1 MKQNRFKLWMQAVDN
16 ELLEEAQK
24 PYRRKYTFIYRIGA
38 VAACL
43 VLVITAVT
51 LTQRKKAESLQ
62 MPNPVTSASAEEIQ
76 HLGYSVPLPKDAE
89 NPSYYIIDMGKDSAK
104 MAEVDFEQNGTEY
117 SCRTLKSN
125 TVQDISGLNYEWA
138 KSEDWSGEDISVQL
152 RQSDDAAWVGWYA
165 SGAGVQWCISG
176 GNNALQ
182 LLDTAQT
189 IVENLGYTMPL
200 YPLESAESA
209 VADGGY
215 AVAFSAADLKKTEDG
230 YTLTAEIYDYD
241 RYEMEEID
249 NLKQG
254 GRIQICQ
261 QPVAIGI
268 ITREDGTVH
277 INGGTEAGGVDL
289 VEDDGIYR
297 TNGSDGQ
304 PLYYDLGSLT
314 LPLSKDCTFENQA
327 DLQGES
333 EGAVYECP
341 ELSAAI
347 EKSGEPFRAVDTVI
361 TVRMEQIVQ
370 IIRYRMS

>member
-117 SCRTLKSN
+117 SCRALKSN

-165 SGAGVQWCISG
+165 FGAGVQWCISG

-200 YPLESAESA
+200 YPLESVESA

-261 QPVAIGI
+261 QPVAIGS

-314 LPLSKDCTFENQA
+314 LSLSKDCTFEDQA

-333 EGAVYECP
+333 EGAVYEYP

>member
-117 SCRTLKSN
+117 SCRALKSD

-165 SGAGVQWCISG
+165 FGAGVQWCISG

-200 YPLESAESA
+200 YPLESAEDA

-254 GRIQICQ
+254 DRIQICQ
-261 QPVAIGI
+261 QPVTVESI
-268 ITREDGTVH
+268 IAEDGTVL
-277 INGGTEAGGVDL
+277 INGGTKAGGVDL

-314 LPLSKDCTFENQA
+314 LPLSKDCTFEDQA
-327 DLQGES
+327 DPKGES
-333 EGAVYECP
+333 EGTVYEYP
-341 ELSAAI
+341 EVPAAI

>member
-62 MPNPVTSASAEEIQ
+62 MPNPVTSASVEEIQ

-104 MAEVDFEQNGTEY
+104 MAEVDFEQNGKEY
-117 SCRTLKSN
+117 SCRALKSD

-165 SGAGVQWCISG
+165 FGAGVQWCISG

-254 GRIQICQ
+254 DRIQICQ
-261 QPVAIGI
+261 QPVAIGS

-314 LPLSKDCTFENQA
+314 LPLSKDCTFEDQA
-327 DLQGES
+327 DPKGES
-333 EGAVYECP
+333 EGTVYEYP
-341 ELSAAI
+341 ELPAAI

>member
-1 MKQNRFKLWMQAVDN
+1 
-16 ELLEEAQK
+16 
-24 PYRRKYTFIYRIGA
+24 
-38 VAACL
+38 
-43 VLVITAVT
+43 
-51 LTQRKKAESLQ
+51 
-62 MPNPVTSASAEEIQ
+62 
-76 HLGYSVPLPKDAE
+76 
-89 NPSYYIIDMGKDSAK
+89 
-104 MAEVDFEQNGTEY
+104 
-117 SCRTLKSN
+117 
-125 TVQDISGLNYEWA
+125 
-138 KSEDWSGEDISVQL
+138 
-152 RQSDDAAWVGWYA
+152 
-165 SGAGVQWCISG
+165 
-176 GNNALQ
+176 
-182 LLDTAQT
+182 
-189 IVENLGYTMPL
+189 MPL

-241 RYEMEEID
+241 RYETEEID

-277 INGGTEAGGVDL
+277 INGGTKAGGVDL
-289 VEDDGIYR
+289 VEDDSIYR

-314 LPLSKDCTFENQA
+314 LPLSKDCTFEDQA

-333 EGAVYECP
+333 EGAVYEYP
-341 ELSAAI
+341 ELPAAI
-347 EKSGEPFRAVDTVI
+347 DKSGEPFRAVDTVI

>member
-76 HLGYSVPLPKDAE
+76 HLGYSVPLPQDAE

-104 MAEVDFEQNGTEY
+104 MAEVDFEQNGKEY
-117 SCRTLKSN
+117 SCRALKSD

-165 SGAGVQWCISG
+165 FGAGVQWCISG

-254 GRIQICQ
+254 DRIQICQ
-261 QPVAIGI
+261 QPVAIGS

-314 LPLSKDCTFENQA
+314 LPLSKDCTFEDPA

-333 EGAVYECP
+333 EGAVYEYP
-341 ELSAAI
+341 ELPAAI

>member
-1 MKQNRFKLWMQAVDN
+1 MKQNRFQLWMQAVDN

-104 MAEVDFEQNGTEY
+104 MAEVDFEQNGKEY
-117 SCRTLKSN
+117 SCRALKSD

-165 SGAGVQWCISG
+165 FGAGVQWCISG

-200 YPLESAESA
+200 YPLESAEDA

-241 RYEMEEID
+241 RYEIEEID

-254 GRIQICQ
+254 DRIQICK
-261 QPVAIGI
+261 QPVTVESI
-268 ITREDGTVH
+268 IAEDGTVH

-314 LPLSKDCTFENQA
+314 LSLSKDCTFEDQA

-333 EGAVYECP
+333 EGTVYEYP
-341 ELSAAI
+341 ELPAAI

>member
-117 SCRTLKSN
+117 SCRALKSD

-165 SGAGVQWCISG
+165 FGAGVQWCISG

-200 YPLESAESA
+200 YPLESAEDA

-215 AVAFSAADLKKTEDG
+215 AVAFSAADLKKTEDS

-254 GRIQICQ
+254 DRIQVCK
-261 QPVAIGI
+261 QPVTVESI
-268 ITREDGTVH
+268 IAEDGTVL

-314 LPLSKDCTFENQA
+314 LSLSKDCTFEDQA

-333 EGAVYECP
+333 EGTVYEYP
-341 ELSAAI
+341 ELPAAI

>member
-117 SCRTLKSN
+117 SCRALKSN

-152 RQSDDAAWVGWYA
+152 RQSDDSAWVGWYA
-165 SGAGVQWCISG
+165 FGAGVQWCISG

-261 QPVAIGI
+261 QPVAIGS

-314 LPLSKDCTFENQA
+314 LSLSKDCTFEDQA

-333 EGAVYECP
+333 EGAVYEYP
-341 ELSAAI
+341 ELLAAI